1 MLHGFGGTARHWDRV
16 AALLDRE
23 RYSPLAL
30 ELADAQPLS
39 LEGALDMVGAVDRE
53 RFTLCGYSMGGRIA
67 LHVAVTMPERVS
79 RLVLVSTSA
88 GIEDAEVRLARASSD
103 EALARKIER
112 GSIEDFVAG
121 WRETPL
127 FAGDPE
133 WVQDVVAED
142 ERRLSPKQVAATLRA
157 YGAGRVPPL
166 WGALRDLEMP
176 VVILTGERDVVYCEV
191 GERLAEGLARAELRI
206 VPGAGHRVALEAPA
220 AVVASLA

>member
-1 MLHGFGGTARHWDRV
+1 V
-16 AALLDRE
+16 
-23 RYSPLAL
+23 
-30 ELADAQPLS
+30 
-39 LEGALDMVGAVDRE
+39 
-53 RFTLCGYSMGGRIA
+53 
-67 LHVAVTMPERVS
+67 
-79 RLVLVSTSA
+79 
-88 GIEDAEVRLARASSD
+88 
-103 EALARKIER
+103 
-112 GSIEDFVAG
+112 
-121 WRETPL
+121 
-127 FAGDPE
+127 GDPE